1 MASPDA
7 NGESPGPAKPGG
19 KTPGGKWQ
27 LSRVIMYA
35 VARVQVAN
43 VLEPTQQ
50 TLKNPKMW

>member
-1 MASPDA
+1 MASPEV

-27 LSRVIMYA
+27 LPRVIMYA

-50 TLKNPKMW
+50 TLENPKMW